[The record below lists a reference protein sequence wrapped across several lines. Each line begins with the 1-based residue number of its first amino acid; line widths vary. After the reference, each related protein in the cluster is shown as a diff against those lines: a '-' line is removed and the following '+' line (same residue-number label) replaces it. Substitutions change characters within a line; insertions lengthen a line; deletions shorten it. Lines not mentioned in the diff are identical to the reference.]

1 MNGKGQSLERG
12 SVVGRA
18 VASGQLLGVAGL
30 QSWSLTR
37 YREVSA
43 SHCRPTSLC
52 HPSLSLFRFAFVPA
66 SVASFLPPLSLHC
79 VENASNTQRGFSSE
93 ELIRPI
99 VYSAR
104 LEILTLALLDYRP
117 V

>member
-1 MNGKGQSLERG
+1 MGKAKVWKEEVWWAERWHLDSCWEWQG
-12 SVVGRA
+12 YRA
-18 VASGQLLGVAGL
+18 GPLP
-30 QSWSLTR
+30 R

-52 HPSLSLFRFAFVPA
+52 RPSLSLFRFAFVPA

-79 VENASNTQRGFSSE
+79 VENASNTQHGFSSE

-104 LEILTLALLDYRP
+104 LKILTLALLDYRP